1 MSTGK
6 APATSWDPAQYL
18 TFANER
24 LRPALDLL
32 QRVPELAADN
42 LVDLGCGAGTVTP
55 YLRARWPEARII
67 GVDSSPEMLARARD
81 EMPKSDG
88 TPVAWQEANIA
99 DWQPDR
105 APALI
110 YSNAALHWLP
120 DHTVLFS
127 RLLACLASGGVLA
140 VQMPQS
146 GHGAWR
152 DVIRDVAR
160 DGPWA
165 ADLADLLGPGNVLGM
180 ADYHGMLASETTRL
194 DIWES
199 EYLHVLTG
207 DDPVAAWTR
216 GAGLRPFLA
225 RLEGKAKEDFFAAY
239 RAALRPLY
247 PRRPEGHTLLPF
259 RRLFIVAQRKP

>member
-1 MSTGK
+1 MAGGK

-32 QRVPELAADN
+32 QRVPTITADS

-55 YLRARWPEARII
+55 YLRARWPEARIT
-67 GVDSSPEMLARARD
+67 GVDSSPEMLARARK
-81 EMPKSDG
+81 EMPDNDG
-88 TPVAWQEANIA
+88 PPVEWQQADIAAWH
-99 DWQPDR
+99 PDP

-120 DHTVLFS
+120 DHTDLFP
-127 RLLACLASGGVLA
+127 RLLACLEPGGVLA

-152 DVIRDVAR
+152 DAIRDVAR

-165 ADLADLLGPGNVLGM
+165 TSLTDLLGPGNVLEM
-180 ADYHGMLASETTRL
+180 ADYHRLLAPETTRL

-199 EYLHVLTG
+199 EYLHVLSG

-216 GAGLRPFLA
+216 GAGLRPFLS

-239 RAALRPLY
+239 RATLRPLY
-247 PRRPEGHTLLPF
+247 PQQPEGHTLMPF
-259 RRLFIVAQRKP
+259 RRLFIVAERKL